1 MESKVLVAGCA
12 KCKTTAAQITS
23 IASQLG
29 VDVTVT
35 KVEDMAVIVSHGIM
49 STPGVLIDGKLV
61 HVGSVPDRAQ
71 IEAWLGAA

>member
-35 KVEDMAVIVSHGIM
+35 K
-49 STPGVLIDGKLV
+49 
-61 HVGSVPDRAQ
+61 
-71 IEAWLGAA
+71 IEAWLSAA